1 MGQSQVTKQ
10 EGKSDLDE
18 FNKHN
23 SVDLGKEAVIQKL
36 LDSPVYRER
45 LEKDK
50 ETLNRFAEVLSTAL
64 ELKKTYLT
72 TDWAETINL
81 LDTLSNSTEK
91 YVDEK
96 KDTGFSSTSD
106 HTDTEIKTNPLKL
119 TEEELKN
126 AKLDPELQ
134 KTLKSKVKVKLVIA
148 EVAQTKTRQN
158 FRELIS
164 PILSKLDV
172 LPDFGM
178 FHTALIIG
186 PCKNLSLTFKG

>member
-1 MGQSQVTKQ
+1 MGQSQITKQ
-10 EGKSDLDE
+10 TGDEDVDKIRDSFDGK
-18 FNKHN
+18 KI
-23 SVDLGKEAVIQKL
+23 VIQKL

-45 LEKDK
+45 LEKDQ
-50 ETLNRFAEVLSTAL
+50 ETLNRFAEVLSSIT

-81 LDTLSNSTEK
+81 MDTLHTKTEK
-91 YVDEK
+91 FIEDK

-106 HTDTEIKTNPLKL
+106 HGDTEIKVDSLKL
-119 TEEELKN
+119 SEEELKN

-148 EVAQTKTRQN
+148 EVAQTNARKN
-158 FRELIS
+158 LRELIS

-172 LPDFGM
+172 LPEFGM

-186 PCKNLSLTFKG
+186 PCKL